1 MKRYICSEVVKGAT
15 HRRNGLPC
23 QDNKKII
30 EISDQIAILAVADGH
45 GSEKCTRSDRGSL
58 IAVNTFCTV
67 MKNYLLN
74 YGKEKDGLTNLV
86 TFLNREG
93 DMRFAQDICEEW
105 QTRVKQSYYKN
116 KAENVKDDNGN
127 TYWEC

>member
-1 MKRYICSEVVKGAT
+1 
-15 HRRNGLPC
+15 
-23 QDNKKII
+23 
-30 EISDQIAILAVADGH
+30 
-45 GSEKCTRSDRGSL
+45 
-58 IAVNTFCTV
+58 

-105 QTRVKQSYYKN
+105 QARVKQSYYKN
-116 KAENVKDDNGN
+116 KAENVKDDNGKQ
-127 TYWEC
+127 TGRKYIRCMVRHC